1 MTTDRRFSSTV
12 PAPLDAGM
20 PAAMPVEPQVA
31 PRRMEYEVVGAAA
44 TELADVLS
52 ALRRA
57 VARLLA
63 SSNAEADATRP
74 VLAALAHAE
83 HITMQGR
90 LLAKIASGEIRHQN
104 AAVRLDQLLHEVL
117 RTRVA
122 RPGRDAQI
130 QHSIRPV
137 SVVIDQDLAATL
149 LNAALDWAA
158 GEGGHVEVSL
168 DVKDWPAHGLLRLK
182 TSATAPTAASEFDQE
197 RLCWHLVTETSR
209 AVGATVD
216 RIRSAGQTLVMV
228 EFARTVRELDGLSSM
243 EVELTPPSASADT
256 AGVLAGHRALIISS
270 DVRLRE
276 EIKRICQNMGLV
288 VDSVPSSPLAARH
301 CEHEL
306 PDVIVIDERFNDER
320 FADLRSRLLRRQAN
334 FPMVEIAYSSD
345 VPMSLEGW
353 GSGGLTRVSRNHV
366 AGQLA
371 QALALEMSKVL

>member
-12 PAPLDAGM
+12 PAPLDAAI
-20 PAAMPVEPQVA
+20 PATLRIEHQIA
-31 PRRMEYEVVGAAA
+31 PRRMEYEVVGATA

-52 ALRRA
+52 TLRRA
-57 VARLLA
+57 VARLSA
-63 SSNAEADATRP
+63 TGNADAEATGP

-90 LLAKIASGEIRHQN
+90 LLAKIASGEIRHHN
-104 AAVRLDQLLHEVL
+104 TPVRLDQLLHSVL
-117 RTRVA
+117 KARVP
-122 RPGRDAQI
+122 RPGRDAQVH
-130 QHSIRPV
+130 HSIQPV
-137 SVVIDQDLAATL
+137 SVVVDQDLAATL
-149 LNAALDWAA
+149 LNAALDWAT

-168 DVKDWPAHGLLRLK
+168 EVKNWPAHALLRLK
-182 TSATAPTAASEFDQE
+182 ASTTAPTAASEFDQE

-216 RIRSAGQTLVMV
+216 RIRSAGQTLVLV

-243 EVELTPPSASADT
+243 EVELAPPSASADT

-276 EIKRICQNMGLV
+276 EIKRMCQKMGLA
-288 VDSVPSSPLAARH
+288 VDSVPSSALAARH
-301 CEHEL
+301 CDHEL
-306 PDVIVIDERFNDER
+306 PDVVVVDERFNDER
-320 FADLRSRLLRRQAN
+320 FAELRSRLLRRQAN

-366 AGQLA
+366 ASQLA